1 MFDTNGKKRES
12 ISKETKDIK
21 KKQMKNLKLQA
32 VSAKTRLLAYLQW
45 SPLNPSFWHNLRLA
59 RSHDSCGSRLLMS
72 LHKPRL
78 QLSTC
83 ESRLQVGHSARLTT
97 EDQGYQNALVAG
109 RHLQLQSQGWLP
121 WTQAPGLQHQT
132 SFQGPRLQA
141 NYHSPRLHVHSS
153 VRPMTTAQAS
163 S

>member
-21 KKQMKNLKLQA
+21 KKQLKNLKLQA
-32 VSAKTRLLAYLQW
+32 VSAKTRLLAHLQG

-72 LHKPRL
+72 LHKPSL

-83 ESRLQVGHSARLTT
+83 ASRLQVGHSARLTT
-97 EDQGYQNALVAG
+97 ADQGYQNTLVAG
-109 RHLQLQSQGWLP
+109 RHLQLQSQGLASMDPGSRSATPDQLQRSQITSQLP
-121 WTQAPGLQHQT
+121 QPQAPC
-132 SFQGPRLQA
+132 SF
-141 NYHSPRLHVHSS
+141 
-153 VRPMTTAQAS
+153 
-163 S
+163 